1 MKPHPRLVSAVA
13 ASVLALGLATFNTG
27 CFAVVAAGG
36 GAGGGGGGRG
46 AGAGAGAVA
55 YVRGE
60 LEAPLDA
67 NFDRALRA
75 SQKTIEQLKF
85 AKVSEKQDALVAT
98 LVARNADDKRIEIR
112 VESQGANRATVKIRV
127 GILGDESLSMTI
139 LDKIKASL

>member
-1 MKPHPRLVSAVA
+1 MKPHPRFVSAVA
-13 ASVLALGLATFNTG
+13 ASVLALGVATFNSG
-27 CFAVVAAGG
+27 CFAVVA
-36 GAGGGGGGRG
+36 

-60 LEAPLDA
+60 LAAPLDA

-139 LDKIKASL
+139 LDKVKANL

>member
-27 CFAVVAAGG
+27 CFAVVA
-36 GAGGGGGGRG
+36 

>member
-1 MKPHPRLVSAVA
+1 MKPPFRLVPAAVA
-13 ASVLALGLATFNTG
+13 AVLALGVATLNSG
-27 CFAVVAAGG
+27 CFAVVA
-36 GAGGGGGGRG
+36 

-60 LEAPLDA
+60 LESPLDA

-112 VESQGANRATVKIRV
+112 VESQGTNRATVKIRV

-139 LDKIKASL
+139 LDKVKANL

>member
-1 MKPHPRLVSAVA
+1 MKSHPRLAFTLA
-13 ASVLALGLATFNTG
+13 ASLLALGFATLNTG
-27 CFAVVAAGG
+27 CFAVVA
-36 GAGGGGGGRG
+36 

-60 LEAPLDA
+60 LESPLDA

-75 SQKTIEQLKF
+75 SQRTIEQLKF

-139 LDKIKASL
+139 LDKVKSNL